1 MHKLSRINP
10 VLETLKASPE
20 RINKILIQQNSGN
33 NKIKEIQALARSH
46 NIPLLYVPKKHLDRS
61 DRHHQ
66 GLLASV
72 APKEFASVNDL
83 LTETDNPFLVLL
95 DGIEDPHNLGAV
107 IRTGAGAGVDGI
119 IIPERRSAG
128 LTDAVYSVSAGALE
142 YVKVAR
148 VKNLARTMDE
158 LRNQGIWVIGAEG
171 NGDAPWYDFDFTL
184 PVALVMG
191 SEGQGLHELVR
202 KKCDQVLF
210 LPLTGHIS
218 SLNVSAAAAVLMY
231 EVVRQR
237 HTRQGKP

>member
-1 MHKLSRINP
+1 MQKLSRINP

-20 RINKILIQQNSGN
+20 RINKILIQKDSIN
-33 NKIKEIQALARSH
+33 NKIKEVQALARSH
-46 NIPLLYVPKKHLDRS
+46 HIPLLYVPKKHLDRS

-66 GLLASV
+66 GLIASIV
-72 APKEFASVNDL
+72 PKEFASVNDIL
-83 LTETDNPFLVLL
+83 AGTDNPFLVLL
-95 DGIEDPHNLGAV
+95 DGIEDPQNLGAV

-142 YVKVAR
+142 YIKVAR
-148 VKNLARTMDE
+148 VKNLARTMDD
-158 LRNQGIWVIGAEG
+158 LRAQGIWVIGAEG
-171 NGDAPWYDFDFTL
+171 DGDVPWYEFDFTL

-191 SEGQGLHELVR
+191 SEGKGLHELVR

-210 LPLTGHIS
+210 LPLPGRIS
-218 SLNVSAAAAVLMY
+218 SLNVSAAAAVFMY

-237 HTRQGKP
+237 HSQKK